1 MPTGVAATADQLAL
15 YQQQHGIN
23 TVRGAVTRWV
33 SDPKADLTSY
43 IGDISKALGVGP
55 DDKIDLTNPDVQAKF
70 IQAQFPHESAGGGY
84 VLNPADVAKGVQ
96 MAAANRGRVVQAPG
110 GTAIAT
116 ATPATAQPGQPVPTQ
131 VASNTPMVST
141 APPATTAATAQPGQP
156 QPAAAPAAAAQPGAT
171 PLPGTGVNSQQF
183 QTALWKTQQAALL
196 ETQFPNSPA
205 AKAKAAELRA
215 EAALYMQADSVI
227 TLPNGI
233 QVKALSGQQVDAAKP
248 LPHYVYDASQHAYI
262 DTTGTNKPE
271 FEPAQRDS
279 AVAQRD
285 VMELGPKVANGTA
298 TPQEVARYNVAATTY
313 MQPELRENPVTKETV
328 RVPTRELPPN
338 FPQPSGAGVG
348 GAPGG
353 TGAAGGS
360 NVVIPGL
367 SPQQQQIERNKGKYD
382 IAVDDLKHDR
392 GEINAISD
400 AGRAAQQDNLRVKEM
415 QDILQHADTGPGT
428 ENAAKFR
435 AWIARWMPGELSRW
449 DGSGA
454 NLSNPAAIEMFQK
467 LGFVG
472 AVTQERGSTPRGG
485 YQATKM
491 FQQFNPGA
499 QLLTSSNQGLL
510 AQRMIANQ
518 AEADYAQGAQDHYN
532 TQRERLKSP
541 EQDYEPLTSFDAKWQ
556 AQRNPQV
563 YAAAIGALGGQDPEM
578 WARGLSKDE
587 IQRVKDVVSR
597 ADPNAVIHMPGQ
609 GKVVLQPN
617 AKPLPPGFK
626 VQ

>member
-1 MPTGVAATADQLAL
+1 
-15 YQQQHGIN
+15 
-23 TVRGAVTRWV
+23 
-33 SDPKADLTSY
+33 
-43 IGDISKALGVGP
+43 
-55 DDKIDLTNPDVQAKF
+55 
-70 IQAQFPHESAGGGY
+70 
-84 VLNPADVAKGVQ
+84 
-96 MAAANRGRVVQAPG
+96 
-110 GTAIAT
+110 
-116 ATPATAQPGQPVPTQ
+116 
-131 VASNTPMVST
+131 
-141 APPATTAATAQPGQP
+141 
-156 QPAAAPAAAAQPGAT
+156 
-171 PLPGTGVNSQQF
+171 
-183 QTALWKTQQAALL
+183 
-196 ETQFPNSPA
+196 
-205 AKAKAAELRA
+205 
-215 EAALYMQADSVI
+215 
-227 TLPNGI
+227 
-233 QVKALSGQQVDAAKP
+233 
-248 LPHYVYDASQHAYI
+248 
-262 DTTGTNKPE
+262 
-271 FEPAQRDS
+271 
-279 AVAQRD
+279 
-285 VMELGPKVANGTA
+285 VANGTA
-298 TPQEVARYNVAATTY
+298 TPEEQAQYAVAVDSYR
-313 MQPELRENPVTKETV
+313 QPVLRENPVTKETV
-328 RVPTRELPPN
+328 RVNTRELPTG
-338 FPQPSGAGVG
+338 FPEPPSLGGGGAAGGAGI
-348 GAPGG
+348 G
-353 TGAAGGS
+353 TPGGS

-367 SPQQQQIERNKGKYD
+367 SPQQQQIERNKGRYD
-382 IAVDDLKHDR
+382 IAVEDLKHDR

-400 AGRAAQQDNLRVKEM
+400 AGRSAQQDNLRVKEM
-415 QDILQHADTGPGT
+415 QDILQHVDTGPGT

-510 AQRMIANQ
+510 AQRLIANQ

-587 IQRVKDVVSR
+587 IQRVKDVVTR
-597 ADPNAVIHMPGQ
+597 ADPSAVIHMPGE

>member
-1 MPTGVAATADQLAL
+1 MA
-15 YQQQHGIN
+15 I
-23 TVRGAVTRWV
+23 V
-33 SDPKADLTSY
+33 S
-43 IGDISKALGVGP
+43 
-55 DDKIDLTNPDVQAKF
+55 
-70 IQAQFPHESAGGGY
+70 
-84 VLNPADVAKGVQ
+84 
-96 MAAANRGRVVQAPG
+96 R
-110 GTAIAT
+110 
-116 ATPATAQPGQPVPTQ
+116 
-131 VASNTPMVST
+131 
-141 APPATTAATAQPGQP
+141 
-156 QPAAAPAAAAQPGAT
+156 
-171 PLPGTGVNSQQF
+171 
-183 QTALWKTQQAALL
+183 
-196 ETQFPNSPA
+196 
-205 AKAKAAELRA
+205 
-215 EAALYMQADSVI
+215 
-227 TLPNGI
+227 
-233 QVKALSGQQVDAAKP
+233 
-248 LPHYVYDASQHAYI
+248 
-262 DTTGTNKPE
+262 
-271 FEPAQRDS
+271 
-279 AVAQRD
+279 
-285 VMELGPKVANGTA
+285 LGPKVANGNA
-298 TPQEVARYNVAATTY
+298 TPDEQAQYAVAVDSYR
-313 MQPELRENPVTKETV
+313 QPVLRENPVSKETV
-328 RVPTRELPPN
+328 RVNTRELPAG
-338 FPQPSGAGVG
+338 FPEPPSLGGG

-353 TGAAGGS
+353 AGTAGGA
-360 NVVIPGL
+360 NVVMPGL
-367 SPQQQQIERNKGKYD
+367 SPQQQQIERNKGRYD
-382 IAVDDLKHDR
+382 IAVEDLKHDR

-415 QDILQHADTGPGT
+415 QDILQHVDTGPGT

-541 EQDYEPLTSFDAKWQ
+541 EQDYDPLTSFDAKWQ

-563 YAAAIGALGGQDPEM
+563 YAAAIGALGGQDSEM
-578 WARGLSKDE
+578 WSRGLNADE
-587 IQRVKDVVSR
+587 IKRVKDVVTR
-597 ADPNAVIHMPGQ
+597 ADPNAVIHMPGE

>member
-1 MPTGVAATADQLAL
+1 MMPPSMPTSTRQERTSRSSSPPSATA
-15 YQQQHGIN
+15 
-23 TVRGAVTRWV
+23 
-33 SDPKADLTSY
+33 
-43 IGDISKALGVGP
+43 
-55 DDKIDLTNPDVQAKF
+55 
-70 IQAQFPHESAGGGY
+70 
-84 VLNPADVAKGVQ
+84 
-96 MAAANRGRVVQAPG
+96 
-110 GTAIAT
+110 
-116 ATPATAQPGQPVPTQ
+116 
-131 VASNTPMVST
+131 
-141 APPATTAATAQPGQP
+141 
-156 QPAAAPAAAAQPGAT
+156 
-171 PLPGTGVNSQQF
+171 PL
-183 QTALWKTQQAALL
+183 
-196 ETQFPNSPA
+196 
-205 AKAKAAELRA
+205 R
-215 EAALYMQADSVI
+215 
-227 TLPNGI
+227 
-233 QVKALSGQQVDAAKP
+233 SG
-248 LPHYVYDASQHAYI
+248 
-262 DTTGTNKPE
+262 
-271 FEPAQRDS
+271 
-279 AVAQRD
+279 D

-298 TPQEVARYNVAATTY
+298 TQAEQAQYATAVETY
-313 MQPELRENPVTKETV
+313 RQPVLRENPVSKETV
-328 RVPTRELPPN
+328 RVNTRELPAG
-338 FPQPSGAGVG
+338 FPEPPSLGGG

-353 TGAAGGS
+353 AGTGTPGGS

-367 SPQQQQIERNKGKYD
+367 SPQQQQIERNKGRYD
-382 IAVDDLKHDR
+382 IAVEDLKHDR

-400 AGRAAQQDNLRVKEM
+400 AGRGAQQDNLRVKEM

-510 AQRMIANQ
+510 AQRLIANQ

-541 EQDYEPLTSFDAKWQ
+541 EQDYEPLSSFDAKWQ

-578 WARGLSKDE
+578 WARGLGKDE
-587 IQRVKDVVSR
+587 IQRVKDVVTR
-597 ADPNAVIHMPGQ
+597 ADPNAVIHMPGE